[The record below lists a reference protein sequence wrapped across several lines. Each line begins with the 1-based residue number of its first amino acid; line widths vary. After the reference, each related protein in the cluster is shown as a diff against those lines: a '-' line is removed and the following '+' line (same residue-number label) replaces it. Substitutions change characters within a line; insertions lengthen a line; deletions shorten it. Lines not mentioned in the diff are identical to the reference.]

1 MFTPDWY
8 QAAHQQLKLKYPRY
22 VFGASLAAL
31 VLTGLGMVFSPPY
44 IESPFQLRE
53 RKMVAV
59 NIQTEIYIPPPPK
72 DIVAPEMPVQEF
84 EASDDADAEDT
95 IGVTDFNPFEP
106 PSIPQAT
113 AAAPEE
119 FVAYDSPPQLVH
131 AEPAEYPEL
140 AQSAEMSGTVK
151 VVVTIDANGRVINAR
166 VLWSDANEMLEQAA
180 LAAAMKFLF
189 RPAMQRDT
197 PVPCQITIPFGFSL
211 D

>member
-8 QAAHQQLKLKYPRY
+8 QTAHQQLKLRYPRY
-22 VFGASLAAL
+22 VFGASLGAL

-72 DIVAPEMPVQEF
+72 DIIAPEMPVQEF

-95 IGVTDFNPFEP
+95 IGMTDFNPFEP

-113 AAAPEE
+113 SAAPEE

-131 AEPAEYPEL
+131 AEPAEYPEMAHE
-140 AQSAEMSGTVK
+140 AQATGTVK
-151 VVVTIDANGRVINAR
+151 VVVTIDVNGRVVAAM
-166 VLWSDANEMLEQAA
+166 VLESDTIESLEKAA
-180 LAAAMKFLF
+180 LEAARKFLF

-197 PVPCQITIPFGFSL
+197 PVRCQIMIPFGFSL